1 MTFTARERFIYYIT
15 SAMTMRGM
23 RMIDD
28 IKMKRIMSLILENR
42 CRKLTKDDTEQ
53 IYRDIEEEVVC
64 SGPVFDRSKKRKKE
78 LDLEDWKYWTLTSL
92 LGLFWGSLHYS
103 SSSSLRN
110 SFHSNKML
118 GASTTIILIS
128 ILSKRRG

>member
-28 IKMKRIMSLILENR
+28 SKMKRIMSLILENR

-53 IYRDIEEEVVC
+53 VYRYIEEEVVF
-64 SGPVFDRSKKRKKE
+64 SGHVFDRSKKRKKD
-78 LDLEDWKYWTLTSL
+78 LDLEDWK
-92 LGLFWGSLHYS
+92 
-103 SSSSLRN
+103 
-110 SFHSNKML
+110 
-118 GASTTIILIS
+118 
-128 ILSKRRG
+128 